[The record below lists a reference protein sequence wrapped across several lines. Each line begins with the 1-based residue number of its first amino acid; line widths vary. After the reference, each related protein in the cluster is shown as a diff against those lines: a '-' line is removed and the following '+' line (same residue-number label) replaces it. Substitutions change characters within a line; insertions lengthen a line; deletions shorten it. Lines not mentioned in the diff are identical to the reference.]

1 MTSSWK
7 LKNNYVYI
15 EVWRGMYGL
24 PQAGILA
31 KKLIKTCLAAHRYH
45 ELSHTLGLFKH
56 DFWPV
61 WFTLIVDDFGI
72 KYEGTESCKHFLF
85 DIFEQFYKV
94 EVAWKVACTL
104 KFP

>member
-1 MTSSWK
+1 
-7 LKNNYVYI
+7 
-15 EVWRGMYGL
+15 MYGL
-24 PQAGILA
+24 TQAGILA
-31 KKLIKTCLAAHRYH
+31 NKLIKTCLAAHGYH
-45 ELSHTLGLFKH
+45 ELSHTPGLFKH

-94 EVAWKVACTL
+94 EVGMKGSL
-104 KFP
+104 YFNISLELNYKDKYMDISMPI